1 MRGSRPGI
9 AGLSLA
15 LFLLASPLA
24 SAETWS
30 RAYVESLPDSAF
42 AAVETD
48 PLGRPVRHL
57 PHHDQNGR
65 VDIPH
70 LKSARARLSQVK
82 WHDPKNQAAARAH
95 LDEHWWEYQRL
106 RARDKGLRGPV
117 DLNSAPL
124 EELVKL
130 PGIGEKT
137 ARAILDYREAHGGFR
152 SVNELRL
159 VRGIGP
165 KTFKRMEDLVTD
177 GQSP

>member
-1 MRGSRPGI
+1 MPSASWKGSVGWGVPLERLETRDRRTLPRPLSSCLPPGI
-9 AGLSLA
+9 RRDVEPGLCGK
-15 LFLLASPLA
+15 
-24 SAETWS
+24 SA
-30 RAYVESLPDSAF
+30 DSAF

-130 PGIGEKT
+130 PGIG
-137 ARAILDYREAHGGFR
+137 
-152 SVNELRL
+152 
-159 VRGIGP
+159 
-165 KTFKRMEDLVTD
+165 
-177 GQSP
+177 